1 MAFNGVERQVFH
13 PTLVNVVQHRDAE
26 TFQIRMLVDIC
37 FERLR
42 LDVFLGL
49 GLPVIAFGK
58 TDRPPLS
65 PKRRPVVYKT
75 NLTNRQ
81 QKELLSVQGQRY
93 QDLSNIQNFF
103 VIF

>member
-37 FERLR
+37 FERLH

-58 TDRPPLS
+58 LIGRRFPQSDGLLYI
-65 PKRRPVVYKT
+65 KRT
-75 NLTNRQ
+75 
-81 QKELLSVQGQRY
+81 
-93 QDLSNIQNFF
+93 
-103 VIF
+103 

>member
-1 MAFNGVERQVFH
+1 MLNSRHEY
-13 PTLVNVVQHRDAE
+13 TIQH
-26 TFQIRMLVDIC
+26 V